1 MVFFILEKGVEK
13 VADKKK
19 QFAVIGLGRFGGSVC
34 KELYKMGHQV
44 LAIDNNDTK
53 VNEFAAFSTHAVI
66 ADATD
71 EKSLQS
77 LGIRNFEYVI
87 VAIGDDIQSSI
98 LTTLVLK
105 ELDVQ
110 NVWVKA
116 QNIYHHKVLDK
127 IGADRIIHPEQD
139 MGIRIAQHIVSEKI
153 VDYIELSDE
162 YSIMEL
168 LATKKIHNRSLVDL
182 DVRAKFGCTILAI
195 KRGEDINVSPSP
207 DDTIYEKDVL
217 IMIGHKND
225 LKRFEEEGM

>member
-1 MVFFILEKGVEK
+1 MAE
-13 VADKKK
+13 KKK
-19 QFAVIGLGRFGGSVC
+19 QYAVIGLGRFGGSVC

-44 LAIDNNDTK
+44 LAIDNNEAK
-53 VNEFAAFSTHAVI
+53 VNEFAAHSTHAII
-66 ADATD
+66 ANATD

-77 LGIRNFEYVI
+77 LGIRNFDYVI

-98 LTTLVLK
+98 LITLVLK
-105 ELDVQ
+105 EMEVK

-116 QNIYHHKVLDK
+116 QNAYHHKVLDK

-139 MGIRIAQHIVSEKI
+139 MGIRIAQHITSEKI

-162 YSIMEL
+162 YSIVEL
-168 LATKKIHNRSLVDL
+168 LATKKINNSTLVDL

-195 KRGEDINVSPSP
+195 KRGEDINVSPLP

-217 IMIGHKND
+217 IVIGHKAD

>member
-1 MVFFILEKGVEK
+1 MAG
-13 VADKKK
+13 KKK

-53 VNEFAAFSTHAVI
+53 VNEFAAFSTHSVI

-105 ELDVQ
+105 EMDVQ

-116 QNIYHHKVLDK
+116 QNVHHHKVLDK

-162 YSIMEL
+162 YSIVEL
-168 LATKKIHNRSLVDL
+168 LATKKIHNRSLIDL
-182 DVRAKFGCTILAI
+182 NIRAKFGCTILAI
-195 KRGEDINVSPSP
+195 KRGEDINVSPMP
-207 DDTIYEKDVL
+207 DDMIYEKDVL
-217 IMIGHKND
+217 IVIGHKND